1 MARAN
6 KDAEI
11 DRLTTGFRDSHATVL
26 TEYRGLTVSQLREL
40 RVALRPHATYEVVKN
55 TLTRRAAEAV
65 GLTDLSPLLAGPSAV
80 TFVTGDTVAVAKGL
94 GDFAKENSA
103 LVIKGGWMDGR
114 MITPAEF
121 KRLASLESREV
132 LLAKLAGAM
141 NASMAGAVSLFAAPL
156 AQAARAFAAL
166 QATKEKE

>member
-1 MARAN
+1 MARVE

-11 DRLTTGFRDSHATVL
+11 ERLTQGFRDSSATVL
-26 TEYRGLTVSQLREL
+26 TEYRGLTVSQLKAL
-40 RVALRPHATYEVVKN
+40 RVALLPHATNEVVKN
-55 TLTRRAAEAV
+55 TLTRRAAESA
-65 GLTDLSPLLAGPSAV
+65 GFGEFIDLLTGPRAI
-80 TFVTGDTVAVAKGL
+80 TFVTGDTVAAAKGL
-94 GDFAKENSA
+94 NDFAKENTA
-103 LVIKGGWMDGR
+103 LVIKGGWMEGR

-121 KRLASLESREV
+121 KRLANLESREV

-156 AQAARAFAAL
+156 SKAARAFAAL